1 MPEVR
6 CIGADGHQ
14 FGVIPTHEAL
24 RVAEEAGLDLVE
36 VSPKAAPPV
45 CKIMD
50 YGKFKYEESR
60 KKKAA
65 RKNASVIMIKEVK
78 LRPKTDDH
86 DIDTKVRQIRGFLQ
100 EGNKAKMVVIFRGRE
115 IVHPE
120 TGQAILQRVVQQ
132 LVDVATVEQIPT
144 MEGRRMTMIIGPKA
158 GLRRD
163 GAPPPATVA
172 PAPVRPSGPSVGP
185 ARPPGAGP
193 VVGPARPAGPP
204 PAAGPGR
211 R

>member
-1 MPEVR
+1 MR
-6 CIGADGHQ
+6 TIGADGHQ
-14 FGVIPTHEAL
+14 YGVISTQEAL
-24 RVAEEAGLDLVE
+24 RIAEEAGLDLVE
-36 VSPKAAPPV
+36 VSPKAVPPV

-65 RKNASVIMIKEVK
+65 RKNASVITIKEVK

-86 DIDTKVRQIRGFLQ
+86 DVDTKVRQIRGFLM

-144 MEGRRMTMIIGPKA
+144 MEGRRMTMTIAPKA
-158 GLRRD
+158 GLHR
-163 GAPPPATVA
+163 APGA
-172 PAPVRPSGPSVGP
+172 PAPVVGAAAPKPAGP
-185 ARPPGAGP
+185 PPGAP
-193 VVGPARPAGPP
+193 PARPAGPP
-204 PAAGPGR
+204 PGARPQPASGPAAGPR

>member
-163 GAPPPATVA
+163 GMAPAVMA
-172 PAPVRPSGPSVGP
+172 PAPVRPAGPSVGP
-185 ARPPGAGP
+185 ARPPGA
-193 VVGPARPAGPP
+193 VAGPRPPGP
-204 PAAGPGR
+204 PASVGPGR